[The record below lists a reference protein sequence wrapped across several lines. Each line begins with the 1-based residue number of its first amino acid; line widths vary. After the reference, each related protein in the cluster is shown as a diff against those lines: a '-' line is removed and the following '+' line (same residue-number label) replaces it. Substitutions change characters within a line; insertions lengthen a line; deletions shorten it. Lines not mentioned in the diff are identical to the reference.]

1 MKKSKSIQYRRAG
14 VLINLLSLILF
25 CYLFEVSLD
34 YSITTVIIVAKILLL
49 IVLALSFWLTYVRTG
64 IWKQVHLPKHK
75 LDEREVLVIYDALR
89 WSYSIFS
96 IFVLCLIYIFLFL
109 GRNIG
114 AVTAAGLIYFAHI
127 IPASILAWKEKM
139 I

>member
-25 CYLFEVSLD
+25 CYLFEVSLG
-34 YSITTVIIVAKILLL
+34 YSITTLIIVAKILLL

>member
-1 MKKSKSIQYRRAG
+1 MKQSKSILYRRTG
-14 VLINLLSLILF
+14 VIINLLSLILF
-25 CYLFEVSLD
+25 CFLFEASLS
-34 YSITTVIIVAKILLL
+34 YSITTMIIVAKILLL
-49 IVLALSFWLTYVRTG
+49 IVLGLSFWLTYIRTG
-64 IWKQVHLPKHK
+64 IWRQVHLPKHK
-75 LDEREVLVIYDALR
+75 LDEREVLVIYNALR
-89 WSYSIFS
+89 YSYSIFS
-96 IFVLCLIYIFLFL
+96 ILVLCLIYVYLFF